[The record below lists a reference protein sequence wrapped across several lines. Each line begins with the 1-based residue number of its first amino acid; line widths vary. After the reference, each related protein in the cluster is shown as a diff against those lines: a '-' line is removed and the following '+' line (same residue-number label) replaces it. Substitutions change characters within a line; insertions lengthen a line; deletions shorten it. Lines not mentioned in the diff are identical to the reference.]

1 MAIKNIIFDF
11 GGVLIDWNPRYF
23 YKDVFNDKEEMEY
36 FLTNVW
42 SPQWNMKHDA
52 GISFSEITHEL
63 QKLHP
68 KYWNEIEMYQNNWE
82 AMIKGEISENTI
94 LLNTLKSKYRLFG
107 LTNWSAE
114 AFPVIYPKY
123 EFFKVFEG
131 IVVSGDEK
139 VVKPGREIYQLLLNR
154 YSLLANESLFVD
166 DSLKN
171 IETANE
177 LGFTTIHI
185 NGIKSLREQ
194 LISLG
199 LIHAKLR

>member
-23 YKDVFNDKEEMEY
+23 YKDVFNDIEEMEY

-42 SPQWNMKHDA
+42 GPEWNMKHDA
-52 GISFSEITHEL
+52 GFSFSEITHEL

-68 KYWNEIEMYQNNWE
+68 RYWNEIEMYQHNWE
-82 AMIKGEISENTI
+82 VMIKGEISENTI
-94 LLNTLKSKYRLFG
+94 LLNHLKSKYRLFG

-114 AFPVIYPKY
+114 AFPVIYPRY

-131 IVVSGDEK
+131 IVVSGEEK

-154 YSLLANESLFVD
+154 YGLLAKESLFID

-177 LGFTTIHI
+177 LGFSTIHI
-185 NGIKSLREQ
+185 NASQSLKEQ
-194 LISLG
+194 LIRMR
-199 LIHAKLR
+199 LIKE